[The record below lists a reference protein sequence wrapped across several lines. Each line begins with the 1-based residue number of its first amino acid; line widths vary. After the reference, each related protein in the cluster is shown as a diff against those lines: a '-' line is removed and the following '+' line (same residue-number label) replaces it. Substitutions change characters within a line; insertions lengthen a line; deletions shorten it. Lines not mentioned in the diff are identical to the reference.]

1 MVQDNWRM
9 PVADECEF
17 DICVGCSFYPCEFIN
32 EFIQFKKNHSRAPDC
47 DSPGENHAEKIYFSE
62 GDETHKK
69 IKEVHAAVIS
79 VNGRPLTGSN
89 LTEDKNSRGSERLSY
104 DRVGLQNGCIMG
116 RQYVIQMECGRK
128 CVADG
133 IGDHFKIQIDFD
145 FKIEKDMDGR
155 WEPEQPVFLSAQT
168 GRGKNYFIENFLI
181 PYLEDLNY
189 KYNTKFKILIF
200 SNRLALKCQTSR
212 HIRGQDRDNAEDDG
226 GKIYSYRD
234 VADVVTYQGLL
245 RRKKDLERV
254 QKKKR
259 SGYIFVICDEAHFFT
274 SDAMFNPY
282 TQEILSSIV
291 VLFKKA
297 IRVYMT
303 ATPYECLKPICEC
316 EKYKPV
322 FYHFQ
327 RDYSYLNIKTYSEIF
342 ELYDNILNSVGR
354 SEKWLIFIDDKVK
367 CQRVKKELE
376 ERGEEIGISLQNN
389 DSKAGKVYAVSA
401 DSKKDEVYNL
411 IIQQEKLVQGI
422 QVLITTSVLDNGVNL
437 TGIDHIVVSD
447 MSKDKCLQMVGRARK
462 NRSNDSKTL
471 YLKRFDKKYVAD
483 RICDLKEQRKAYHD
497 FDLAYED
504 SNDLFCSRTYDKYRF
519 LCKYYNGNETDWK
532 NAKHWFGRS
541 QEEPDQL
548 FPNKIAK
555 NLLQKYLTIY
565 EYVCQEMEE
574 ELKKIEVSGQEI
586 KRLPGQKYLEHQLSW
601 FGKKYCADDDQTLC
615 DKGKAEKNFLD
626 FLKLYSKE
634 KRCIDNNEKEEF
646 RKEFTRLHD
655 AAFPREDKNKDRVY
669 GISKMNS
676 ILEKQNVNYKIENKS
691 EYWIVV
697 GCNRNPT
704 EIQK

>member
-47 DSPGENHAEKIYFSE
+47 DSPGGNHAEKIYFSE

-69 IKEVHAAVIS
+69 VKEVHAAVIS

-89 LTEDKNSRGSERLSY
+89 LTEDKNSRDSELLSY
-104 DRVGLQNGCIMG
+104 DRVGLQNVCIMG
-116 RQYVIQMECGRK
+116 RQYVIKVECGRK

-133 IGDHFKIQIDFD
+133 IGDHYKIQIDFD
-145 FKIEKDMDGR
+145 FKIAKDMDGR
-155 WEPEQPVFLSAQT
+155 WEPKQPVFLSAPT
-168 GRGKNYFIENFLI
+168 GQGKNYFIENFLI
-181 PYLEDLNY
+181 PYLENLNY
-189 KYNTKFKILIF
+189 KYNTKLKILIF
-200 SNRLALKCQTSR
+200 SNRLALKYQTSR
-212 HIRGQDRDNAEDDG
+212 HIRGQDSDKEDDG
-226 GKIYSYRD
+226 GKIYSYND
-234 VADVVTYQGLL
+234 IADVMTYQGLL
-245 RRKKDLERV
+245 SKKKYLEIV

-259 SGYIFVICDEAHFFT
+259 SAYIFVVCDEAHFFT

-291 VLFKKA
+291 SVFQNA
-297 IRVYMT
+297 IRIYMT
-303 ATPYECLKPICEC
+303 ATPYECLQYICEH
-316 EKYKPV
+316 EEYPPV

-327 RDYSYLNIKTYSEIF
+327 RDYSYLNVKTYSEIR
-342 ELYDNILNSVGR
+342 ELYDDIIKGVNR
-354 SEKWLIFIDDKVK
+354 AEKWLIFIDDKAK
-367 CQRVKKELE
+367 CQRVKDELE
-376 ERGEEIGISLQNN
+376 EKGEKMGISLQND

-401 DSKKDEVYNL
+401 DSKNDEIYKL
-411 IIQQEKLVQGI
+411 IVQEEKLVKGI

-447 MSKDKCLQMVGRARK
+447 MSKSKCIQMVGRARK
-462 NRSNDSKTL
+462 SGDNDSKTL

-483 RICDLKEQRKAYHD
+483 RIRDLKEQRKAYHD
-497 FDLAYED
+497 FDLAYGD
-504 SNDLFCSRTYDKYRF
+504 LNDLFCSSNRDEYSF
-519 LCKYYNGNETDWK
+519 LCKYFHGNETDWK

-541 QEEPDQL
+541 QDEPDKL
-548 FPNKIAK
+548 FLNEIARG
-555 NLLQKYLTIY
+555 LLEKHLSMFEFIL
-565 EYVCQEMEE
+565 QEMEE
-574 ELKKIEVSGQEI
+574 EEKEVEASGQEI

-601 FGKKYCADDDQTLC
+601 FEKKYCEDDDQTLC
-615 DKGKAEKNFLD
+615 KKGKAEKEFLD

-634 KRCIDNNEKEEF
+634 KRCIDNEEKETF

-676 ILEKQNVNYKIENKS
+676 ILEKQKMNYKIESKS
-691 EYWIVV
+691 EYWTVV
-697 GCNRNPT
+697 ECNRNPT
-704 EIQK
+704 VIQK